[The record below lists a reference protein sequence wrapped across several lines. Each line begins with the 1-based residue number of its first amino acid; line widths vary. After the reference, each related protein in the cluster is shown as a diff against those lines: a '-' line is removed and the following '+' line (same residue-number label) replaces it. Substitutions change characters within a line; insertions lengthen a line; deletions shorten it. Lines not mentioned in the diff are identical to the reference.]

1 MRGKMGSKQKV
12 VIIGGGIAGAM
23 LAKHLHNYP
32 HAHLTLIDP
41 KEYFEI
47 TWASLRSMV
56 DLSFAE
62 RTIINYSEFLPQ
74 VKLFT
79 SHATHITESEVLTAH
94 GDHIPYDYLVIATG
108 HICSNPVTRSEHLLN
123 YQEEFNKIRSSSSIL
138 IVGGGPTGVE
148 LAGEIVSEFPDKKI
162 TIVHRG
168 PRLLQFVGPKASQK
182 ALEWLTSKNVEV
194 ILNQSVSLTSNSE
207 GVYQTSDG
215 ETVVA
220 DQYFNCTGS
229 PLGSSWLKETI
240 LQNNLDSRGRLRVDK
255 YLRVEGH
262 KNIFALG
269 DINNLPELKQG
280 YLAMK
285 HADLTA
291 KNLKL
296 LLEGGIETK
305 MGVYKIPGRPTA
317 IVSLGKKEAVAE
329 ISGFTMSGCFPGF
342 IKSGD
347 LFVGRTRK
355 TYGLAS

>member
-1 MRGKMGSKQKV
+1 MV
-12 VIIGGGIAGAM
+12 VIGGGVAGAL

-32 HAHLTLIDP
+32 HALLTLIDP

-56 DLSFAE
+56 DLPFAE
-62 RTIINYSEFLPQ
+62 RTIINYSDFLPQ
-74 VKLFT
+74 VNLIT
-79 SHATHITESEVLTAH
+79 SYATQITESEVSTAD
-94 GDHIPYDYLVIATG
+94 GDGIRYDYLVIATG
-108 HICSNPVTRSEHLLN
+108 HIYQNPVTRSESLLK
-123 YQEEFNKIRSSSSIL
+123 YQEEFNKIRLSSSIL

-148 LAGEIVSEFPDKKI
+148 LAAEIISEFPDKKI
-162 TIVHRG
+162 TLVHRG
-168 PRLLQFVGPKASQK
+168 PRLLQFIGPKASQK
-182 ALEWLTSKNVEV
+182 ALEWLTSKKVEV
-194 ILNQSVSLTSNSE
+194 ILNQYVSLTSTSE
-207 GVYQTSDG
+207 GVYQTSGG
-215 ETVVA
+215 ETIVA

-229 PLGSSWLKETI
+229 PLGSSWLKDTI
-240 LQNNLDSRGRLRVDK
+240 LQNNLDSQGRLIVDK

-269 DINNLPELKQG
+269 DITNLPELKQG

-296 LLEGGIETK
+296 LLEGGIEKK
-305 MGVYKIPGRPTA
+305 MGVYKIPGRSTA

-347 LFVGRTRK
+347 LFVGKTRK